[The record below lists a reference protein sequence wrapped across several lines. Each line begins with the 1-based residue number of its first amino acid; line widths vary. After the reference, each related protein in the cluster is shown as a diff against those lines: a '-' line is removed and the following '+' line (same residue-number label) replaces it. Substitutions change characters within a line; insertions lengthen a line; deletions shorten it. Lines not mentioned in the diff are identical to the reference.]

1 MAGGI
6 SGLRFLHPATVLV
19 LLTFTAWEDGKSHTI
34 PDRYPAML
42 LLAGLAAPLPALIQR
57 LFAGGIIFLLLLL
70 LAVLLEIV
78 AGKPSIGGG
87 DIKLYSALGTT
98 LVYRLNRT
106 TTCSWMAALHWY
118 KGPEG
123 SSRSPWSFCIISISF
138 NFIDERSVIM
148 TRTKTEKSA
157 RYQVVGVKKL
167 DERGR
172 ISLAPKILHA
182 VGLKAGDI
190 VLILLDSETKHLI
203 LRKTLL
209 DTEVTNENLCR
220 G

>member
-1 MAGGI
+1 
-6 SGLRFLHPATVLV
+6 
-19 LLTFTAWEDGKSHTI
+19 
-34 PDRYPAML
+34 
-42 LLAGLAAPLPALIQR
+42 
-57 LFAGGIIFLLLLL
+57 
-70 LAVLLEIV
+70 
-78 AGKPSIGGG
+78 
-87 DIKLYSALGTT
+87 
-98 LVYRLNRT
+98 
-106 TTCSWMAALHWY
+106 
-118 KGPEG
+118 
-123 SSRSPWSFCIISISF
+123 
-138 NFIDERSVIM
+138 M

-209 DTEVTNENLCR
+209 DTEVTNGNLCR